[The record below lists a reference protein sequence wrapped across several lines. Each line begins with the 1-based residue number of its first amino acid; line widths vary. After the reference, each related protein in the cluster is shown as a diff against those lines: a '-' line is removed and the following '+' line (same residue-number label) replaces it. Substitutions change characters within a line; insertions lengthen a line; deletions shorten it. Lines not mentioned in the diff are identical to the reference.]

1 MGVGFVA
8 EGVAEVPGDGFAL
21 DGSGGLDEVEGAAGA
36 GHANVGEAE
45 VSEVALLGVVF
56 GEGGELGVGLHAVA
70 LEGFE
75 NPVDA
80 AVAFAVGGDAS
91 FGGAG
96 VGFGGEDDG
105 VVFESFGTVDGFNDN
120 VASGVF
126 VGAALGEEFVE
137 AVEVALVLVLVI
149 AGVFAE
155 SVEALLV
162 ALIVG
167 GKFGA
172 DLIGGPFGGAG
183 VAVEVE
189 AVAEF
194 RGAVGE
200 FGAGG
205 MVVEPLEVP
214 AGEGIAR
221 VGGEAEELEEGRAG
235 GVVGGGSGR
244 GSGLDREAG
253 DFGAEV
259 IGEGGSVFVLTD
271 EATDADFVLE
281 GFEG

>member
-1 MGVGFVA
+1 M
-8 EGVAEVPGDGFAL
+8 
-21 DGSGGLDEVEGAAGA
+21 
-36 GHANVGEAE
+36 
-45 VSEVALLGVVF
+45 
-56 GEGGELGVGLHAVA
+56 
-70 LEGFE
+70 
-75 NPVDA
+75 
-80 AVAFAVGGDAS
+80 
-91 FGGAG
+91 
-96 VGFGGEDDG
+96 
-105 VVFESFGTVDGFNDN
+105 
-120 VASGVF
+120 
-126 VGAALGEEFVE
+126 E

-155 SVEALLV
+155 SVETLPV

-167 GKFGA
+167 GEFGA

-194 RGAVGE
+194 RSAVGE
-200 FGAGG
+200 FGTGG
-205 MVVEPLEVP
+205 VVVEPIEVT

-244 GSGLDREAG
+244 GSGLDRETG

-259 IGEGGSVFVLTD
+259 IGEGGGVFVLAH
-271 EATDADFVLE
+271 EATNADFVLE
-281 GFEG
+281 GLEGKEEVAGTFPLGAIFGLARLKDAGVTLEPGIAGGGLVGFPGLGPTL